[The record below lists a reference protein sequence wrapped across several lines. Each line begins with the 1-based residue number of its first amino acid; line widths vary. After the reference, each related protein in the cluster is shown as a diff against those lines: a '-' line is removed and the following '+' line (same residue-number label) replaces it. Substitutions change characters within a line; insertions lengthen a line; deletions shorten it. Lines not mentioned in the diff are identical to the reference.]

1 MHLPENL
8 LRKPQTHEAA
18 SLLTPAAEE
27 TKAST
32 ALQFPARLISMSIS
46 ITLGVMRHDSTC
58 HRIEASSGLLKQG
71 NTMRSDIRLNRLP
84 NVRDGKA

>member
-1 MHLPENL
+1 MNSPENL

-27 TKAST
+27 TRAST
-32 ALQFPARLISMSIS
+32 ALQFPARSILMSIS
-46 ITLGVMRHDSTC
+46 ITLGVMRHDSAC
-58 HRIEASSGLLKQG
+58 HRIEASLGLSTQG
-71 NTMRSDIRLNRLP
+71 STMRSDIRLNRLP